1 MTTPKAKLT
10 FKSAALMGAFSLIIA
25 TASQA
30 AFVALPSPADPPV
43 ALGGLTLTGGG
54 TVLATLSTPYT
65 APFSNGTLN
74 TYVVDRGGGLLDF
87 YYQVVNL
94 TPAPDLFGDDQV
106 ARIAIENSFNYP
118 GVDPVFA
125 AQTDVDPVT
134 GLPVGG
140 LKPASVAD
148 RDRPT
153 GNPLTLGSIGFNF
166 PVAPPNDPAFTSDPL
181 NIASGQSST
190 FMVVRT
196 NSTVFGAATA
206 SVGTNGGFTQV
217 GTFAPIPEPSSILF
231 GIAMFGVAL
240 TNRSRRAALKVA

>member
-1 MTTPKAKLT
+1 MTTPKTKLT

-43 ALGGLTLTGGG
+43 VLGGLTAIGAG
-54 TVLATLSTPYT
+54 TVLASSSAPYV

-74 TYVVDRGGGLLDF
+74 TFVVDRGGGLLDF

-94 TPAPDLFGDDQV
+94 TPGPDPFGDDQI

-118 GVDPVFA
+118 GVDPVFV
-125 AQTDVDPVT
+125 AQTDVNPAT
-134 GLPVGG
+134 GVAGVG

-166 PVAPPNDPAFTSDPL
+166 PTAPPNDPTFLSDPL
-181 NIASGQSST
+181 NVASGQSST

-206 SVGTNGGFTQV
+206 SIGSNGGFTQV